1 MTVNVEY
8 VSTPMGMINVLQ
20 VVCGVPAV
28 VLLLGAHELSSIA
41 GRADVLLMVVVA
53 SACLLTSVAAL
64 VACLTGSPDLPY
76 CFLMKFH
83 SSVAMAAY
91 VPSSANYMC
100 HESRL
105 EPYSMRAFA
114 GVACI
119 LTGLMFLAHAVVVH
133 QPISGNV

>member
-1 MTVNVEY
+1 MTVNVDY

-28 VLLLGAHELSSIA
+28 VLLLSAHELSAIA
-41 GRADVLLMVVVA
+41 GRADVLLMVIVA
-53 SACLLTSVAAL
+53 SACLLTSLVAL
-64 VACLTGSPDLPY
+64 VACLVGSPDLPY
-76 CFLMKFH
+76 CCLIKFH
-83 SSVAMAAY
+83 SSIAMAAY

-105 EPYSMRAFA
+105 EPYTLRAFA